1 MELQAFLSQ
10 KNLLS
15 PEECAVIDAS
25 FQGEVVP
32 KGETIHTTSRFSKK
46 LLFIESGLLRVFY
59 IKDGKDIT
67 HFFFDENHFVVMI
80 MSIFHSKSERYEFEA
95 TEACRIKV
103 IQYEDFLKL
112 NQQFPNLSHIIF
124 EFTAQILDA
133 FSHKLNV
140 LQSEKAKERYN
151 IFLER
156 YPNLINRV
164 SLGDTASFLGITQ
177 QTLSVIRAQKK

>member
-67 HFFFDENHFVVMI
+67 HFFFDENYFIAQVN
-80 MSIFHSKSERYEFEA
+80 SIYYNKSERYEW
-95 TEACRIKV
+95 
-103 IQYEDFLKL
+103 
-112 NQQFPNLSHIIF
+112 
-124 EFTAQILDA
+124 TALEPCYVKTIL
-133 FSHKLNV
+133 
-140 LQSEKAKERYN
+140 
-151 IFLER
+151 
-156 YPNLINRV
+156 
-164 SLGDTASFLGITQ
+164 
-177 QTLSVIRAQKK
+177 